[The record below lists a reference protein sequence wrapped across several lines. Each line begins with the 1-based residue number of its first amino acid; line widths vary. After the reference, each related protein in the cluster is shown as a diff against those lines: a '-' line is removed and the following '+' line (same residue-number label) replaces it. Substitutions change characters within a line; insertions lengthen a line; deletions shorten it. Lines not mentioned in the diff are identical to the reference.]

1 MSDKARLAAFNA
13 VKRINNGAFSN
24 LISVASELSGIDRA
38 FAESIAMGT
47 LERKVTL
54 EYILADVMRDNTKND
69 IKLLLMTGLYQILYM
84 DRVPDSAACDETVTI
99 AKSIFGSKAGGFV
112 NAVLRNICRNKEDI
126 YNKINNAPGY
136 IKYSLNEELFDLLSK
151 QYPDCYEDIFEAF
164 FGRIPLYLRVNTLK
178 SDALTVSSKVKG
190 DIIGESTVQ
199 CHDSN
204 LALSLIESGDF
215 YVQGLASQTAVRWL
229 DAKSGQTVID
239 VCACPGG
246 KTLGAAIDM
255 QNEGSVY
262 SFDLHESKL
271 PLIEKSAKLLGIDI
285 IKTARHDAKCA
296 IDSLIGKAD
305 RVICDV
311 PCSGTGVMGSKP
323 EIKYKSPKDFSGLY
337 TTQRAI
343 IKAASEYLK
352 VGGVMIYS
360 TCSINKL
367 ENENIVG
374 EFIEKNPE
382 FKLIEDKTFLPFYDE
397 KEGFYMAKIVRE
409 K

>member
-24 LISVASELSGIDRA
+24 LISVGAELSGIDRA

-54 EYILADVMRDNTKND
+54 EYILSEVMRDNTKND
-69 IKLLLMTGLYQILYM
+69 IKLLLMTGLFQILYM

-99 AKSIFGSKAGGFV
+99 AKSIFGSKAAGFV
-112 NAVLRNICRNKEDI
+112 NAVLRNICRNKEVI
-126 YNKINNAPGY
+126 YNKINSASGY

-151 QYPDCYEDIFEAF
+151 QYPDCYENIFEAF
-164 FGRIPLYLRVNTLK
+164 FGKIPLYLRVNTLK
-178 SDALTVSSKVKG
+178 SDATTVSCKVNG
-190 DIIGESTVQ
+190 NIIGATTVQ
-199 CHDSN
+199 CNDPN
-204 LALSLIESGDF
+204 AALSMIESGDF
-215 YVQGLASQTAVRWL
+215 YVQGLASQTAVKWL

-255 QNEGSVY
+255 QNKGYVY

-271 PLIEKSAKLLGIDI
+271 PLIEKSARLLGIDI
-285 IKTARHDAKCA
+285 IKTARQDAKYA
-296 IDSLIGKAD
+296 IDSLIGIAD

-323 EIKYKSPKDFSGLY
+323 EIKYKSPKDFAGLY

-343 IKAASEYLK
+343 IQAASKYLK

-367 ENENIVG
+367 ENESVVG
-374 EFIEKNPE
+374 EFIANNPDYR
-382 FKLIEDKTFLPFYDE
+382 LIEDKTILPFYDE
-397 KEGFYMAKIVRE
+397 KEGFYMAKIIRE
-409 K
+409 N